1 MIPNQ
6 RNVFMHSPRKISD
19 CYHAFMYGCFGY
31 IIHPYKSASFNYRLN
46 VTQKKFLMTPTP
58 WMGSRKG
65 KGGGYTFVSM
75 PINRQQLI
83 IFSIKPTI
91 LNTIKDEQ
99 IIYPTFN
106 VHLMTK

>member
-1 MIPNQ
+1 
-6 RNVFMHSPRKISD
+6 MHSPRKISD
-19 CYHAFMYGCFGY
+19 CYHAFMDGCFGY

-46 VTQKKFLMTPTP
+46 ITQKKFLMTLIRG
-58 WMGSRKG
+58 WDQERG
-65 KGGGYTFVSM
+65 KGGGYTFESM
-75 PINRQQLI
+75 PINKQQLI